1 MFIDEVTLEIEG
13 GTGGNGKVAYFPMRG
28 GPSGGSGGNG
38 ASVYVLA
45 NPQMSSLSSYSSKPH
60 IKAPDGIHGDKNR
73 KFGANADDYILQIPV
88 GCTIIDLDT
97 KEQIELNKA
106 GEKVL
111 IVTGGEGGRGND
123 ALKTAS
129 NQTPK
134 KAELGKNGEIRNIK
148 IVQRLIADYGFIG
161 IPNAGK
167 STLLNVLTAAN
178 VRTAD
183 YPFTTLEPALGM
195 LDKKILADIPGLLE
209 GASSGKGLGIKFLKH
224 IEKVS
229 LLLHCISAESTNVRK
244 DYETIKKEMTAY
256 NPELA
261 KKDEIVL
268 LTKTDLVDEKELKK
282 KIKELKKITD
292 KVYPI
297 SVIDD
302 KSIEN
307 LEKILTSEA

>member
-1 MFIDEVTLEIEG
+1 MFIDEVILKVEG
-13 GTGGNGKVAYFPMRG
+13 GAGGNGKVSYFPMRG

-38 ASVYVLA
+38 GSVYAMA
-45 NPQMSSLSSYSSKPH
+45 NPQMSSLSSYSSRPH
-60 IKAPDGIHGDKNR
+60 IKAEDGIHGDKNR
-73 KFGANADDYILQIPV
+73 KFGANAEDYILQVPV
-88 GCTIIDLDT
+88 GSTLIDLDT

-134 KAELGKNGEIRNIK
+134 KAELGKQGEIRNIK
-148 IVQRLIADYGFIG
+148 IVQRLIADYGLIG

-167 STLLNVLTAAN
+167 STLLNILTAAN

-195 LDKKILADIPGLLE
+195 LDKKILADIPGLIE
-209 GASSGKGLGIKFLKH
+209 GASKGKGLGIKFLKH

-229 LLLHCISAESTNVRK
+229 LLLHCISAESTDVKR
-244 DYETIKKEMTAY
+244 DYETIRKELVSY
-256 NPELA
+256 SPELG
-261 KKDEIVL
+261 KKDEIIL
-268 LTKTDLVDEKELKK
+268 LTKSDLIEEKEIKK

-302 KSIEN
+302 KSIEV
-307 LEKILTSEA
+307 LKKILNA